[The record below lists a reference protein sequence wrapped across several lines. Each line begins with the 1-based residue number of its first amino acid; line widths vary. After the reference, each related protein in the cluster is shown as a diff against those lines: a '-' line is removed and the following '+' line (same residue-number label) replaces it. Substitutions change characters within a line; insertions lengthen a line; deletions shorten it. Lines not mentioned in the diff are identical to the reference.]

1 MVVLMEQLL
10 ALERVQSGVHQTYG
24 GGHDILCTL
33 FCWGGGMWVGGEP
46 SAKFCKRGA

>member
-10 ALERVQSGVHQTYG
+10 ALERVQSGVHHTYG
-24 GGHDILCTL
+24 GGHDILCTP
-33 FCWGGGMWVGGEP
+33 FCWGGGGGGEP